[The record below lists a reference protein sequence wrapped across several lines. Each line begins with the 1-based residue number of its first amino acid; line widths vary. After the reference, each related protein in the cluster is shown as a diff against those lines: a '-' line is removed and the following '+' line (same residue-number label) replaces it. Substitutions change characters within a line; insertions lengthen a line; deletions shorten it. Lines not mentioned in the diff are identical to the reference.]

1 MNKPYRI
8 LHEAM
13 LLNPTQARTEFNPR
27 YLDVERLVEGFEK
40 TASREMNY
48 DFQSNDRNK
57 DTVELA
63 LCPSVSDDFN
73 RGNPET
79 NSPGSLPYRRID
91 IYHDEM
97 EIMNL
102 SNQPVIM
109 TTRKGDIVKLD
120 NTPPEYISGKR
131 CYRLDW
137 KFDMHGRRKP
147 NRTIRQGDIV
157 PAIREGIYIRTY
169 KYVSLAG
176 LNYKNGEDDVS
187 RFSHTGRTSL
197 LEKNKDKNWN
207 NVSAALLTAVYGRQ
221 KQDDFVVDGCSTR
234 TIRYEDGMT
243 YHPNENKLRPKLNK
257 SNVDNIEAMKLI
269 LSNDREIRLGPTV
282 FSGEYLNTD
291 SDRRKYSTSRYV
303 EAFRVE
309 YFIPI
314 EDIIGG
320 STDKP
325 LLYVDDLDLAF
336 ASTATREEDIYH
348 PFSREGKLIVEHYEQ
363 NNVIDEGA
371 TSVAGIKILNVD
383 NTNGSMGPTYYCNL
397 SDVIIEI
404 KPQKHPSLGSGI
416 YFFIDGSL
424 DSGSNKWPSNKPKYI
439 RIDHNDAITHTS
451 PDVPKLYHTA
461 DQARTLGDMK
471 KKLEEDRDERKLNS
485 EMKKYDH
492 EMKKYARADTSEFFK
507 WLPTIVGSIVSII
520 SIIGAFFL

>member
-8 LHEAM
+8 LHEAK

-27 YLDVERLVEGFEK
+27 YLDVERLVEGFNK
-40 TASREMNY
+40 TASREMDY
-48 DFQSNDRNK
+48 DFQPNTRNM

-63 LCPSVSDDFN
+63 LCPTVSDDFN

-79 NSPGSLPYRRID
+79 SSPGSLPYRRID

-147 NRTIRQGDIV
+147 NRTIRRGDIV
-157 PAIREGIYIRTY
+157 PVIKEGIYIRTY
-169 KYVSLAG
+169 KYVSLTG
-176 LNYKNGEDDVS
+176 LNYKEGDDNIN
-187 RFSHTGRTSL
+187 RFSHTERTSL
-197 LEKNKDKNWN
+197 LGKNNDGSWK
-207 NVSAALLTAVYGRQ
+207 NVSAAMLAAVYGRQ
-221 KQDDFVVDGCSTR
+221 KQPDFVVDGCSTR
-234 TIRYEDGMT
+234 TISYKDGMT

-257 SNVDNIEAMKLI
+257 SNVDNIETMNLI

-282 FSGEYLNTD
+282 FSGEYLNMD
-291 SDRRKYSTSRYV
+291 PDKRKYSTSRYV

-320 STDKP
+320 NTDKP

-336 ASTATREEDIYH
+336 ASTATKPEDIYH

-363 NNVIDEGA
+363 NNAIDEGA
-371 TSVAGIKILNVD
+371 VSVAGIKILNVD
-383 NTNGSMGPTYYCNL
+383 NANDRSGPTYYCNFSNL
-397 SDVIIEI
+397 IVEVR
-404 KPQKHPSLGSGI
+404 PRRHPTLKSGI
-416 YFFIDGSL
+416 HVFTDGLLES
-424 DSGSNKWPSNKPKYI
+424 STSRWPSDELGYVY
-439 RIDHNDAITHTS
+439 IDHNNATDHKKPNAPELYRTAGDA
-451 PDVPKLYHTA
+451 KA
-461 DQARTLGDMK
+461 LGDIK
-471 KKLEEDRDERKLNS
+471 KQREEDRDERKFNNEMRKYDQ
-485 EMKKYDH
+485 EMKKYD
-492 EMKKYARADTSEFFK
+492 RADTSEFFK
-507 WLPTIVGSIVSII
+507 WLPTIVGGIISII
-520 SIIGAFFL
+520 SIIGAFFI

>member
-8 LHEAM
+8 LHEAK

-282 FSGEYLNTD
+282 FSGEYLNRDPDKRLYT
-291 SDRRKYSTSRYV
+291 TSRYV

-314 EDIIGG
+314 DDIISGDP
-320 STDKP
+320 DKP

-336 ASTATREEDIYH
+336 ASTATKSEDIYH

-363 NNVIDEGA
+363 NNAIDEGA
-371 TSVAGIKILNVD
+371 TEIGGIKILNVD
-383 NTNGSMGPTYYCNL
+383 NANDRNGPTYYCNF
-397 SDVIIEI
+397 SNMIIKI
-404 KPQKHPSLGSGI
+404 SPRRHPTLKSGI
-416 YFFIDGSL
+416 YVFTDGLMNNIS
-424 DSGSNKWPSNKPKYI
+424 SSWCESKPEYI
-439 RIDHNDAITHTS
+439 FIDHNSATDHGKPNA
-451 PDVPKLYHTA
+451 PELYRTA
-461 DQARTLGDMK
+461 DDARALGDIK
-471 KKLEEDRDERKLNS
+471 KQREENLSERKYRWDMNK
-485 EMKKYDH
+485 MN
-492 EMKKYARADTSEFFK
+492 RADTNEFFK
-507 WLPTIVGSIVSII
+507 WLPAIIGGILSIVSI
-520 SIIGAFFL
+520 FL

>member
-8 LHEAM
+8 LHEAK

-40 TASREMNY
+40 TASREMGY
-48 DFQSNDRNK
+48 GFQSNTKNAE
-57 DTVELA
+57 TVELA
-63 LCPSVSDDFN
+63 LYPTVSDDYN

-91 IYHDEM
+91 LYHDEM

-109 TTRKGDIVKLD
+109 TTRKGDVVKLD

-147 NRTIRQGDIV
+147 NRTPRHGDVV

-169 KYVSLAG
+169 KYVSLTG
-176 LNYKNGEDDVS
+176 LNYKEGEDDIY
-187 RFSHTGRTSL
+187 RFNHVGRTSL
-197 LEKNKDKNWN
+197 LEKNNDGNWK
-207 NVSAALLTAVYGRQ
+207 NVSAALLTAVYGRR
-221 KQDDFVVDGCSTR
+221 KQPDFVADGCSTK
-234 TIRYEDGMT
+234 TITYHDGMT

-257 SNVDNIEAMKLI
+257 SNVDNAETMNLI
-269 LSNDREIRLGPTV
+269 LSNDREIKLGPTV
-282 FSGEYLNTD
+282 FSGEYLNND
-291 SDRRKYSTSRYV
+291 PDKRKYSTSRYV

-320 STDKP
+320 NTDKP

-336 ASTATREEDIYH
+336 ASTATKPEDIYH

-363 NNVIDEGA
+363 NNAIDEGA
-371 TSVAGIKILNVD
+371 ASVAGIKILNVD
-383 NTNGSMGPTYYCNL
+383 NANDSMGPTYYCNL
-397 SDVIIEI
+397 SDVIVEI
-404 KPQKHPSLGSGI
+404 KPRKHPSLESGI

-424 DSGSNKWPSNKPKYI
+424 GSGSNRWPSDKPMYT
-439 RIDHNDAITHTS
+439 RIDHNDAISHTN
-451 PDVPKLYHTA
+451 PNVPKLYHTA

-485 EMKKYDH
+485 EMRKYDH
-492 EMKKYARADTSEFFK
+492 EMKKYARADTSEFLK
-507 WLPTIVGSIVSII
+507 WLPALVTSIVA
-520 SIIGAFFL
+520 IIGIFI

>member
-1 MNKPYRI
+1 MSKPYRI
-8 LHEAM
+8 LHEAK

-40 TASREMNY
+40 TASREMDY
-48 DFQSNDRNK
+48 DFQPNDRNME
-57 DTVELA
+57 TVELA
-63 LCPSVSDDFN
+63 LCPSVSDDYN

-102 SNQPVIM
+102 SSQPVIM

-131 CYRLDW
+131 CYRMDW

-147 NRTIRQGDIV
+147 SRRPKCGIAV
-157 PAIREGIYIRTY
+157 PVIREGIYIRTY
-169 KYVSLAG
+169 KYVSLTQS
-176 LNYKNGEDDVS
+176 NYKEGANNIYRLNHAD
-187 RFSHTGRTSL
+187 RTSL
-197 LEKNKDKNWN
+197 LGKNSDKSWKNT
-207 NVSAALLTAVYGRQ
+207 SAAALTRDDDRP
-221 KQDDFVVDGCSTR
+221 KQPDFVLEGCDRKTISYHDGAN
-234 TIRYEDGMT
+234 

-257 SNVDNIEAMKLI
+257 SNVDNVETMNLI

-291 SDRRKYSTSRYV
+291 PDKRVYTTSRYV

-314 EDIIGG
+314 DDIISGDP
-320 STDKP
+320 DKP

-336 ASTATREEDIYH
+336 ASTATKSEDIYH

-363 NNVIDEGA
+363 NNAIDKEA

-383 NTNGSMGPTYYCNL
+383 NANDRSGPTYYCNL
-397 SDVIIEI
+397 SGIVVEI
-404 KPQKHPSLGSGI
+404 KPQRHPSLESGI

-424 DSGSNKWPSNKPKYI
+424 NPGNGRWPSNKPSHI
-439 RIDHNDAITHTS
+439 RIDHNDAITHNN
-451 PDVPKLYHTA
+451 PNIPKLYHTA
-461 DQARTLGDMK
+461 DQAKMLGDEK
-471 KKLEEDRDERKLNS
+471 KKLEEEHDERKFDR
-485 EMKKYDH
+485 EMKKLS
-492 EMKKYARADTSEFFK
+492 YASINEFLK
-507 WLPTIVGSIVSII
+507 WVPTIVASII
-520 SIIGAFFL
+520 TVIGIFL

>member
-1 MNKPYRI
+1 MSKPYRI
-8 LHEAM
+8 LHEAK

-40 TASREMNY
+40 TASREMDY
-48 DFQSNDRNK
+48 DFQSNDRNME
-57 DTVELA
+57 TVELA
-63 LCPSVSDDFN
+63 LCPSVSDDYS

-79 NSPGSLPYRRID
+79 SSPGSLPYRRID

-102 SNQPVIM
+102 SSQPVIM
-109 TTRKGDIVKLD
+109 TTRKGDVVKLD
-120 NTPPEYISGKR
+120 NTPPEYISGKQ
-131 CYRLDW
+131 CYRMDW
-137 KFDMHGRRKP
+137 KFDMFGKRKP
-147 NRTIRQGDIV
+147 SRKPRRGTPV

-169 KYVSLAG
+169 KYVSLTQS
-176 LNYKNGEDDVS
+176 NYKEGADNIN
-187 RFSHTGRTSL
+187 RFSHTNRTLL
-197 LEKNKDKNWN
+197 LEKNEDESWKNTS
-207 NVSAALLTAVYGRQ
+207 VAALTRDDDRPRQ
-221 KQDDFVVDGCSTR
+221 PDFVLEGCDRR
-234 TIRYEDGMT
+234 TISYHDGAR

-269 LSNDREIRLGPTV
+269 LNNDREIRLGPTV
-282 FSGEYLNTD
+282 FSGEYLNCDPDKRLYT
-291 SDRRKYSTSRYV
+291 TSRYV

-314 EDIIGG
+314 DDIISGDP
-320 STDKP
+320 DKP

-336 ASTATREEDIYH
+336 ASTATKSEDIYH

-363 NNVIDEGA
+363 NNAIDEGA
-371 TSVAGIKILNVD
+371 TEIGGIKILNVD
-383 NTNGSMGPTYYCNL
+383 NANDRNGPTYYCNF
-397 SDVIIEI
+397 SNMIIKI
-404 KPQKHPSLGSGI
+404 SPRRHPTLESGI
-416 YFFIDGSL
+416 YVFTDGSV
-424 DSGSNKWPSNKPKYI
+424 DFNGRSWTASEPKCV
-439 RIDHNDAITHTS
+439 RIDHNDAITHTNPS
-451 PDVPKLYHTA
+451 APKLYHTA

-471 KKLEEDRDERKLNS
+471 KKLEEDRDERKINS

>member
-1 MNKPYRI
+1 MSKPYRI
-8 LHEAM
+8 LHEAK
-13 LLNPTQARTEFNPR
+13 LLNPTQAKTEFNPR

-40 TASREMNY
+40 TASREMDY
-48 DFQSNDRNK
+48 DFQSNSRNK
-57 DTVELA
+57 GTVELA

-79 NSPGSLPYRRID
+79 NNPGSLPYRRID

-147 NRTIRQGDIV
+147 NRTIRQGDVV

-169 KYVSLAG
+169 KYVSLTG

-197 LEKNKDKNWN
+197 LEKNKDGNWK
-207 NVSAALLTAVYGRQ
+207 NVSAALLTAVYGRR
-221 KQDDFVVDGCSTR
+221 KQPDFVADGCSTR
-234 TIRYEDGMT
+234 TIRYEDGMK
-243 YHPNENKLRPKLNK
+243 YHPNENKLRPKPNK
-257 SNVDNIEAMKLI
+257 SNVDIAETMNLI
-269 LSNDREIRLGPTV
+269 LSNDREIKLGPTV
-282 FSGEYLNTD
+282 FSGEYLNFD
-291 SDRRKYSTSRYV
+291 SDKRKYSTSRYV

-314 EDIIGG
+314 EDIMGG
-320 STDKP
+320 DPDKP
-325 LLYVDDLDLAF
+325 LLYLDDLDLAF
-336 ASTATREEDIYH
+336 TSTATREDDIYH

-363 NNVIDEGA
+363 NNAIDEGA
-371 TSVAGIKILNVD
+371 TEIGGIKILNVD
-383 NTNGSMGPTYYCNL
+383 NTNGTSGPTYYCNF
-397 SDVIIEI
+397 SNMIIRI
-404 KPQKHPSLGSGI
+404 SPRRHPTLKSGI
-416 YFFIDGSL
+416 YVFTDGL
-424 DSGSNKWPSNKPKYI
+424 MNNIESGWYGSKPEYI
-439 RIDHNDAITHTS
+439 FIDHNSATNHGK
-451 PDVPKLYHTA
+451 PNAPELYRTA
-461 DQARTLGDMK
+461 DDARALGDIK
-471 KKLEEDRDERKLNS
+471 KQREENLSERKYRWDMNK
-485 EMKKYDH
+485 MN
-492 EMKKYARADTSEFFK
+492 RADTNEFFK
-507 WLPTIVGSIVSII
+507 WLPAIIGGILSIVSI
-520 SIIGAFFL
+520 FL

>member
-8 LHEAM
+8 LHEAK

-40 TASREMNY
+40 TASREMDY
-48 DFQSNDRNK
+48 DFQSNDRNME
-57 DTVELA
+57 TVELA
-63 LCPSVSDDFN
+63 LCPSVSDDYN

-102 SNQPVIM
+102 SSQPVIM

-120 NTPPEYISGKR
+120 NTPPEYISGKQ
-131 CYRLDW
+131 CYRMDW
-137 KFDMHGRRKP
+137 KFDMFGRRKP
-147 NRTIRQGDIV
+147 SRKPRRGTSV

-169 KYVSLAG
+169 KYVSLTQS
-176 LNYKNGEDDVS
+176 NYKNGADNIY
-187 RFSHTGRTSL
+187 RLNHTDRTSL
-197 LEKNKDKNWN
+197 LEKNNDGSWKNA
-207 NVSAALLTAVYGRQ
+207 SAAALTRDDDRP
-221 KQDDFVVDGCSTR
+221 KQDDFVLEGCDRKTISYRDGA
-234 TIRYEDGMT
+234 T
-243 YHPNENKLRPKLNK
+243 YHPNENKLKPKPNK
-257 SNVDNIEAMKLI
+257 SNVDNAETMRLI

-291 SDRRKYSTSRYV
+291 PDKRIYSTSRYV

-314 EDIIGG
+314 DDIISGDI
-320 STDKP
+320 DKP

-336 ASTATREEDIYH
+336 ASTATKTEDIYH

-363 NNVIDEGA
+363 NNAIDEGA
-371 TSVAGIKILNVD
+371 TEIGGIKILNVD
-383 NTNGSMGPTYYCNL
+383 NVNDRSGPTYYCNL
-397 SDVIIEI
+397 GGIIVEV
-404 KPQKHPSLGSGI
+404 KSQKHPSLGSGI

-424 DSGSNKWPSNKPKYI
+424 DSSDGGRLLNGPKYI
-439 RIDHNDAITHTS
+439 RIDHDNATTHTN
-451 PDVPKLYHTA
+451 PKVPKLYFTA
-461 DQARTLGDMK
+461 DQARMLGDEK
-471 KKLEEDRDERKLNS
+471 KKLEAEQDERKFNR
-485 EMKKYDH
+485 EMKKLS
-492 EMKKYARADTSEFFK
+492 YASVNEFLK
-507 WLPTIVGSIVSII
+507 WVPTIVASII
-520 SIIGAFFL
+520 TVIGIFI

>member
-8 LHEAM
+8 LHEAK

-197 LEKNKDKNWN
+197 LEKNKDRNWN

-282 FSGEYLNTD
+282 FSGEYLNRDPDKRLYT
-291 SDRRKYSTSRYV
+291 TSRYV

-314 EDIIGG
+314 DDIISGDP
-320 STDKP
+320 DKP

-336 ASTATREEDIYH
+336 ASTATKSEDIYH

-363 NNVIDEGA
+363 NNAIDEGA
-371 TSVAGIKILNVD
+371 TEIGGIKILNVD
-383 NTNGSMGPTYYCNL
+383 NANDRNGPTYYCNF
-397 SDVIIEI
+397 SNMIIKI
-404 KPQKHPSLGSGI
+404 SPRRHPTLKSGI
-416 YFFIDGSL
+416 YVFTDGLMNNIS
-424 DSGSNKWPSNKPKYI
+424 SSWCESKPEYI
-439 RIDHNDAITHTS
+439 FIDHNSATDHGKPNA
-451 PDVPKLYHTA
+451 PELYRTA
-461 DQARTLGDMK
+461 DDARALGDIK
-471 KKLEEDRDERKLNS
+471 KQREENLSERKYRWDMNK
-485 EMKKYDH
+485 MN
-492 EMKKYARADTSEFFK
+492 RADTNEFFK
-507 WLPTIVGSIVSII
+507 WLPAIIGGILSIVSI
-520 SIIGAFFL
+520 FL

>member
-8 LHEAM
+8 LHEAK

-40 TASREMNY
+40 TASREMDY
-48 DFQSNDRNK
+48 DFQPNDRNME
-57 DTVELA
+57 TVELA
-63 LCPSVSDDFN
+63 LCPSVSDDYN

-79 NSPGSLPYRRID
+79 SSPGSLPYRRID

-102 SNQPVIM
+102 SSQPVIM
-109 TTRKGDIVKLD
+109 TTRKGDVVKLD
-120 NTPPEYISGKR
+120 NTPPEYISGKQ
-131 CYRLDW
+131 CYRMDW
-137 KFDMHGRRKP
+137 KFDMFGRRKP
-147 NRTIRQGDIV
+147 SYKPKRGTSV

-169 KYVSLAG
+169 KYVSLTQS
-176 LNYKNGEDDVS
+176 NYKEGADNIY
-187 RFSHTGRTSL
+187 RLNHTDRTSL
-197 LEKNKDKNWN
+197 LEKNKDGSWKNTS
-207 NVSAALLTAVYGRQ
+207 VAALTKDDDRPRQ
-221 KQDDFVVDGCSTR
+221 PDFVLRGCDRKTISYHDGAR
-234 TIRYEDGMT
+234 
-243 YHPNENKLRPKLNK
+243 YHPNENKLKPKPNK
-257 SNVDNIEAMKLI
+257 SNVDNAETMNLI

-282 FSGEYLNTD
+282 FSGEYLNRDPDKRLYT
-291 SDRRKYSTSRYV
+291 TSRYV

-320 STDKP
+320 NADKP

-336 ASTATREEDIYH
+336 ASTATKSEDIYH
-348 PFSREGKLIVEHYEQ
+348 PFSRDGKLIVEHYEQ
-363 NNVIDEGA
+363 NNAIDDGT

-397 SDVIIEI
+397 SDVIVEI

-439 RIDHNDAITHTS
+439 RIEHNNAITHTS

-492 EMKKYARADTSEFFK
+492 EMRKYARADTSEFFK

>member
-8 LHEAM
+8 LHEAK
-13 LLNPTQARTEFNPR
+13 LLNPTQAKTDFNPR
-27 YLDVERLVEGFEK
+27 YLDVERLVEGFKK
-40 TASREMNY
+40 TASREMDY
-48 DFQSNDRNK
+48 DFQPNTRNT

-63 LCPSVSDDFN
+63 LCPTVSDDFN

-79 NSPGSLPYRRID
+79 SSPGSLPYRRID

-102 SNQPVIM
+102 SNQPIIM

-147 NRTIRQGDIV
+147 NRTIRRGDIV
-157 PAIREGIYIRTY
+157 PAIKEGIYIRTY
-169 KYVSLAG
+169 KYVSLTG
-176 LNYKNGEDDVS
+176 LNYKNGADDVS
-187 RFSHTGRTSL
+187 SFSHTGRTSL
-197 LEKNKDKNWN
+197 LEKNKDGSWK
-207 NVSAALLTAVYGRQ
+207 NVSAALLTAVYGRR
-221 KQDDFVVDGCSTR
+221 KQPDFVVDGCSTR
-234 TIRYEDGMT
+234 TIRYEDGMK

-257 SNVDNIEAMKLI
+257 SNVGITETMDLI

-291 SDRRKYSTSRYV
+291 PDRRKYSTSRYV

-320 STDKP
+320 NTDKP

-363 NNVIDEGA
+363 NNAIDEGA
-371 TSVAGIKILNVD
+371 TEIGGIKILNVD
-383 NTNGSMGPTYYCNL
+383 NANDRSGPTYYCNL
-397 SDVIIEI
+397 GGVVVEV
-404 KPQKHPSLGSGI
+404 KPQRHSSLGSGI

-424 DSGSNKWPSNKPKYI
+424 NSDNGRWSSNKPSYT
-439 RIDHNDAITHTS
+439 RIDHNDAITHNN
-451 PDVPKLYHTA
+451 PNIPKLYYTA
-461 DQARTLGDMK
+461 DQARMLGDEK
-471 KKLEEDRDERKLNS
+471 KKLEEEHDERKFDR
-485 EMKKYDH
+485 EMKKLS
-492 EMKKYARADTSEFFK
+492 YASINEFLK
-507 WLPTIVGSIVSII
+507 WVPTIVASII
-520 SIIGAFFL
+520 TVIGIFL

>member
-8 LHEAM
+8 LHEAK

-169 KYVSLAG
+169 KYVSLTG

-197 LEKNKDKNWN
+197 LEENEDGSWK
-207 NVSAALLTAVYGRQ
+207 NVSAALLTAVYGRR

-234 TIRYEDGMT
+234 TISYEDGMT

-282 FSGEYLNTD
+282 FSGEYLNRD
-291 SDRRKYSTSRYV
+291 PDRRIYSTSRYV

-363 NNVIDEGA
+363 NNAIDEGA
-371 TSVAGIKILNVD
+371 TEIGGIKILNVD
-383 NTNGSMGPTYYCNL
+383 NTNGRNGPTYYCNF
-397 SDVIIEI
+397 SNVIIKI
-404 KPQKHPSLGSGI
+404 SPRRHPTLKSGI
-416 YFFIDGSL
+416 YVFTDGL
-424 DSGSNKWPSNKPKYI
+424 MNNTDSSWCESKPEYI
-439 RIDHNDAITHTS
+439 FIDHNSATDHGKPNA
-451 PDVPKLYHTA
+451 PELYRTA
-461 DQARTLGDMK
+461 DDARALGDMK
-471 KKLEEDRDERKLNS
+471 KQREENLSERKYRWDMNK
-485 EMKKYDH
+485 MN
-492 EMKKYARADTSEFFK
+492 RADTNEFFK
-507 WLPTIVGSIVSII
+507 WLPAIIGGILSIVSI
-520 SIIGAFFL
+520 FL